1 MLTPTTRLKLQAI
14 LRRIEAA
21 QPVTLQERIY
31 LQKFASRDG
40 AVASWVRRTERR
52 RLHSADDGLGR
63 LLSDLDLADPDPAAP
78 FHPDHDDIGDWFSG
92 APHWLRR
99 S

>member
-14 LRRIEAA
+14 LRRIETA

-40 AVASWVRRTERR
+40 AVASWVT
-52 RLHSADDGLGR
+52 
-63 LLSDLDLADPDPAAP
+63 AP
-78 FHPDHDDIGDWFSG
+78 SG
-92 APHWLRR
+92 GGCMAQTMAWIAC
-99 S
+99 